1 MRRRKFIKNSSLL
14 LTGSVLSTHMACNPS
29 ESSAGSEKAAMG
41 EIRKNWAG
49 NLTYSAPNF
58 HQPGSIEELQELI
71 KNTPKFRMLGTKHCF
86 NKIADSKT
94 NQISLSAF
102 NKVISLDE
110 EAQTV
115 TIGSAMR
122 YGELAI
128 YLQERGYALHNLASL
143 PHISVAG
150 ACATATHGSGDKNG
164 NLATAISGLEMV
176 TGTGEVVTL
185 TKQDHPEKFFG
196 AVVGLGGVGAV
207 TKMTLDI
214 QPTFEMRQDIYLDLP
229 QSEMEAHF
237 EEIMSHGYSVSLFTD
252 WQAGNVNQVWVKR
265 KMFEG
270 AADAEF
276 FGAKLA
282 DRDVHPILEISP
294 ENCTKQMGV
303 AGPWYERMPH
313 FRLNFTPSSGEELQ
327 SEFFIPREHAVEA
340 IKAIYAMGA
349 EIKPHLFISEVR
361 SIATD
366 QLWMSPCYGQD
377 CVALHF
383 TWKQEPEPVG
393 RLITR
398 VEQALMP
405 FDVRPHWGKLF
416 NFEPAYLQSKYEKL
430 ADFKALMAEYD
441 PEEKFRNEFLQKNL
455 YR

>member
-1 MRRRKFIKNSSLL
+1 MQ
-14 LTGSVLSTHMACNPS
+14 TA
-29 ESSAGSEKAAMG
+29 
-41 EIRKNWAG
+41 
-49 NLTYSAPNF
+49 
-58 HQPGSIEELQELI
+58 
-71 KNTPKFRMLGTKHCF
+71 
-86 NKIADSKT
+86 KT

-102 NKVISLDE
+102 NEVISLDE
-110 EAQTV
+110 EAKTV

-128 YLQERGYALHNLASL
+128 YLHEKGYALHNLASL

-176 TGTGEVVTL
+176 TGTGEIVRL
-185 TKQDHPEKFFG
+185 TKEENPEKFFG
-196 AVVGLGGVGAV
+196 AVVGLGGVGAI

-237 EEIMSHGYSVSLFTD
+237 EEIMSAGYSVSLFTD
-252 WQAGNVNQVWVKR
+252 WQTGNVNQVWVKSAVDGSQGTSGSG
-265 KMFEG
+265 E
-270 AADAEF
+270 AAAEF

-282 DRDVHPILEISP
+282 DRDVHPIIELSA

-327 SEFFIPREHAVEA
+327 AEFFIPRKNAVDA
-340 IKAIYAMGA
+340 LKAVYAMGE
-349 EIKPHLFISEVR
+349 EIKPHLFIPEVR
-361 SIATD
+361 SIAAD

-377 CVALHF
+377 CVAIHF

-393 RLITR
+393 RLIKK
-398 VEQALMP
+398 VEQELKP
-405 FDVRPHWGKLF
+405 FEVRPHWGKLF
-416 NFEPAYLQSKYEKL
+416 SFEPSYLQSKYERL
-430 ADFKALMAEYD
+430 DDFKALMAEYD
-441 PEEKFRNEFLQKNL
+441 PEARFRNEFLEKNL
-455 YR
+455 F